1 MSYYECLQKEINER
15 KPVQPK
21 IGLTPMELLAI
32 SRRPLPRFNRS
43 TGERV

>member
-1 MSYYECLQKEINER
+1 MNYHECLQKEIKER

-21 IGLTPMELLAI
+21 AGLTPMELLSI
-32 SRRPLPRFNRS
+32 SRRPLPRFNRF